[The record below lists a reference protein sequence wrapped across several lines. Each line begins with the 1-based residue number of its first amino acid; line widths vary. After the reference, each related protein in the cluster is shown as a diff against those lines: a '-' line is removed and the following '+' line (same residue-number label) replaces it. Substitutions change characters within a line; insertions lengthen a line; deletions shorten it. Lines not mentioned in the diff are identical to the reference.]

1 MKKNLTRIISAALCL
16 FLASPGVF
24 APKIAAQTPYEA
36 HNGIRTISDCSAV
49 TGRRATANV
58 PDGHGF
64 MVALTAAGSNAE
76 NITNADFDTGIFF
89 TRAELEKGAFVIYFS
104 HDETRLRASDGE
116 TEKTYADNVFMFI
129 FDPLFPPHLISLFL
143 GGFMCSQPNSF
154 NICIIDSV
162 FSLSLSF
169 IFKIII
175 GVTS

>member
-129 FDPLFPPHLISLFL
+129 FDNMAGGARIQL
-143 GGFMCSQPNSF
+143 GGN
-154 NICIIDSV
+154 
-162 FSLSLSF
+162 
-169 IFKIII
+169 K
-175 GVTS
+175 